1 MKQIP
6 ALIAAFTITGLIGFV
21 MISVGASAI
30 LNKNTVAIT
39 NSPASASAAAAPA
52 DGSTVSANTASG
64 SQDTTQAQI
73 QQLQDR
79 INQYQQREQQ
89 YQSQVNQLEQQVN
102 QDSTQIQAY
111 QRLLLELQRRGII
124 SIQRDGRVLIPAG

>member
-39 NSPASASAAAAPA
+39 NSPASTSAAPA
-52 DGSTVSANTASG
+52 NGATASANG
-64 SQDTTQAQI
+64 SQDVTQIQI
-73 QQLQDR
+73 QQLEDR
-79 INQYQQREQQ
+79 IHQYQQREQQ

-102 QDSTQIQAY
+102 QDNTQIQSY
-111 QRLLLELQRRGII
+111 QRLLLELQRRGVI

>member
-30 LNKNTVAIT
+30 TNKNTVAIT
-39 NSPASASAAAAPA
+39 NAPASASAAAAPA
-52 DGSTVSANTASG
+52 AGSAASTSG
-64 SQDTTQAQI
+64 SQDSTQAQI
-73 QQLQDR
+73 QQLQER

-102 QDSTQIQAY
+102 QDSTQIQSY
-111 QRLLLELQRRGII
+111 QRLLLELQRRGVI
-124 SIQRDGRVLIPAG
+124 SIQRDGRILIPAG